1 MYAYYTAYT
10 THSLD
15 GYSDALS
22 KEVQLEFTRSM
33 NRILFDK
40 TVTSQP
46 GTFPFVTLPDPHVE
60 NIPEKGISLDTY
72 KRIIL

>member
-1 MYAYYTAYT
+1 
-10 THSLD
+10 
-15 GYSDALS
+15 
-22 KEVQLEFTRSM
+22 M

-60 NIPEKGISLDTY
+60 IVPETGKEFSEQAKYIFSEQRHKLWMYYLVSESTLCCY
-72 KRIIL
+72 KII